1 MATYQY
7 SELES
12 IQVLPICFYP
22 SNKLEA
28 GMKSEVE
35 GPKKEEMSLPTTR
48 RLRDLDDWLNEELTK
63 PGVKERLGRNIDV
76 LLNFS
81 QRRIGHVVRDVGC
94 TGSHISR
101 IRNAKA
107 TPSFLLLSTLATVLG
122 TNVKVL
128 LEVDLADEFQ
138 NILDQANKRNA

>member
-1 MATYQY
+1 MV
-7 SELES
+7 
-12 IQVLPICFYP
+12 I
-22 SNKLEA
+22 
-28 GMKSEVE
+28 E
-35 GPKKEEMSLPTTR
+35 GPKKEEMSLPTSR
-48 RLRDLDDWLNEELTK
+48 RLRDLDDWLNDELTK

-76 LLNFS
+76 LLGFS

-94 TGSHISR
+94 TESHISR

-128 LEVDLADEFQ
+128 LEVDLAAEFQ
-138 NILDQANKRNA
+138 KILDQANQKNTQNPNETGGG